1 MLIDAHLHCTG
12 RERAADV
19 LRSLD
24 DANVDV
30 GVLLAPFLSD
40 GYSLH
45 DPDALRRANAF
56 TAELVAGHGD
66 RLRGFAVINPRL
78 PRAVDDTRRAL
89 DSYALAGLKMVPS
102 GWLPA
107 DDCAQAV
114 FEIAAAHR
122 APILFHSGIFIDGR
136 SGRYCRP
143 VEFEAVRA
151 HPNLKVTL
159 AHLGWPWCDEAN
171 AVGVIDLINGVA
183 PDDSQFRF
191 DISFGAP
198 PAYRESVLRLALDV
212 LTPALLQFGSDCFLP
227 CPGADIA
234 ARIETVR
241 RLFDAL
247 DVDAGARERIFAG
260 TASAWLHL
268 TARG

>member
-12 RERAADV
+12 RERAGGV
-19 LRSLD
+19 LRAFD
-24 DANVDV
+24 EAGVDA

-40 GYSLH
+40 GYTMH
-45 DPDALRRANAF
+45 DADALARANAYL
-56 TAELVAGHGD
+56 ASLVAGHED
-66 RLRGFAVINPRL
+66 RLIGFAVVNPRL
-78 PRAVDDTRRAL
+78 PGAVDETRRAL
-89 DSYALAGLKMVPS
+89 AGHGLRGLKMVPS
-102 GWLPA
+102 GWVPA

-114 FEIAAAHR
+114 FAAAAEFR

-143 VEFEAVRA
+143 VEFEALRA
-151 HPNLKVTL
+151 HPRLKVTL

-171 AVGVIDLINGVA
+171 AVGVIDLINGVP

-198 PAYRESVLRLALDV
+198 PPYRAPVLRLALDV

-227 CPGADIA
+227 CPGSEIA
-234 ARIETVR
+234 ARIDIVR
-241 RLFDAL
+241 RLFDEF
-247 DVDAGARERIFAG
+247 DVAESDRERVFAG
-260 TASAWLHL
+260 TARAWLGL
-268 TARG
+268 RQ